1 MVREMSLM
9 CSLFP
14 LPVSLLGLRYL
25 EAFFGMLIAVMCGM
39 FGWMVRMRGKRE
51 EGERER
57 GWEREEG
64 GTVGERRG
72 RVGEVDIRLF
82 LFTLVCIFST

>member
-9 CSLFP
+9 YPPFP

-39 FGWMVRMRGKRE
+39 FGWMVRGRGKRE
-51 EGERER
+51 KK
-57 GWEREEG
+57 EG
-64 GTVGERRG
+64 GR
-72 RVGEVDIRLF
+72 
-82 LFTLVCIFST
+82 

>member
-9 CSLFP
+9 CSSFP

-39 FGWMVRMRGKRE
+39 FGWMVRGRGKRE
-51 EGERER
+51 EGEREM
-57 GWEREEG
+57 REKREDG
-64 GTVGERRG
+64 RG
-72 RVGEVDIRLF
+72 RYKIVPLHSSMYILN
-82 LFTLVCIFST
+82 LIKLKY